1 MGYILPD
8 IAAPQEA
15 IELSTISE
23 REQRGNIARLTVAQ
37 ALAGANSVVVYA
49 TGAII
54 GHTLAP
60 DKALATL
67 PISIFVVGMAACILP
82 AGAIARRY
90 GRRMAFLAGAGCGV
104 LVGVLAALAV
114 IIGSFWLFCLATFFG
129 GSYAAVVL
137 SFRFAAADGINP
149 AKRARALSFVMGGG
163 VVAGIV
169 GPQLVNHT
177 MYLWPAHMFAA
188 TFIAQA
194 VVAALSAIVLLGVK
208 LPKPSAAE
216 IAGGRPLGLII
227 RQPVFI
233 TAMIC
238 GAVSYMLMN
247 FLMTAA
253 PLAMQL
259 CGHSQESAN
268 LGLQWH
274 VIAMYA
280 PSFFTGRLITRFGA
294 GRVVSAGLLLIG
306 VSVAVGLTGI
316 DVAHFWLTLILL
328 GIGWNFGFIGASAL
342 VLECHRPEE
351 KTRVQSFNDFIVFGT
366 MAVGSFAS
374 GGLLA
379 AYDWDMVLWVSLAPL
394 ALAVLALGGAVL
406 NARRVY
412 RSA

>member
-1 MGYILPD
+1 G
-8 IAAPQEA
+8 
-15 IELSTISE
+15 
-23 REQRGNIARLTVAQ
+23 VA
-37 ALAGANSVVVYA
+37 
-49 TGAII
+49 
-54 GHTLAP
+54 
-60 DKALATL
+60 
-67 PISIFVVGMAACILP
+67 
-82 AGAIARRY
+82 
-90 GRRMAFLAGAGCGV
+90 
-104 LVGVLAALAV
+104 
-114 IIGSFWLFCLATFFG
+114 
-129 GSYAAVVL
+129 
-137 SFRFAAADGINP
+137 
-149 AKRARALSFVMGGG
+149 
-163 VVAGIV
+163 AGIV
-169 GPQLVNHT
+169 GPQLVSHT

-188 TFIAQA
+188 TFFAQA

-216 IAGGRPLGLII
+216 IAGGRPLGIII
-227 RQPVFI
+227 RQPLFI

-259 CGHSQESAN
+259 CGHSQESSN

-306 VSVAVGLTGI
+306 VSAAVGLTGI

-379 AYDWDMVLWVSLAPL
+379 AYDWDMVLWVSFVPL
-394 ALAVLALGGAVL
+394 ALAVLALGGAAVH
-406 NARRVY
+406 ARRAY
-412 RSA
+412 GSRA

>member
-1 MGYILPD
+1 MTT
-8 IAAPQEA
+8 AASPAGQTKSST
-15 IELSTISE
+15 LSE
-23 REQRGNIARLTVAQ
+23 GVQRGNIMRLTVAQ

-54 GHTLAP
+54 GHMLAP
-60 DKALATL
+60 DKTLATL
-67 PISIFVVGMAACILP
+67 PISIFVVGMAASILP

-129 GSYAAVVL
+129 GAYAAVVL
-137 SFRFAAADGINP
+137 SFRFAAADGVSP
-149 AKRARALSFVMGGG
+149 AMRPRALSFVMGGG

-169 GPQLVNHT
+169 GPQLVTYT
-177 MYLWPAHMFAA
+177 MNLWPAHMFAA

-194 VVAALSAIVLLGVK
+194 AVAAVSALVLFGVK
-208 LPKPSAAE
+208 LPRPTAAE
-216 IAGGRPLGLII
+216 LAGGRPLGVIV
-227 RQPVFI
+227 RQPLFV
-233 TAMIC
+233 TAVIC

-253 PLAMQL
+253 PLAMQM
-259 CGHSQESAN
+259 CGHSQESSN

-294 GRVVSAGLLLIG
+294 GRVVTAGLVLTG
-306 VSVAVGLTGI
+306 AAATVGLTGL
-316 DVAHFWLTLILL
+316 DVAHFWVTLVLL
-328 GIGWNFGFIGASAL
+328 GIGWNFGFVGASAL

-366 MAVGSFAS
+366 MAIGSFAS

-379 AYDWDMVLWVSLAPL
+379 AYDWDMVLWVSFVPL
-394 ALAVLALGGAVL
+394 ALAVAVL
-406 NARRVY
+406 AAPSASKRRAPAVHR
-412 RSA
+412 RS